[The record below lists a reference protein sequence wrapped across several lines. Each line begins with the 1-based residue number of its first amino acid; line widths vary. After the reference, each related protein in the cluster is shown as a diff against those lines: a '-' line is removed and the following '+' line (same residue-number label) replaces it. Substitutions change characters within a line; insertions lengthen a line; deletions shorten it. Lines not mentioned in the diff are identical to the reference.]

1 MPPHIL
7 FWNDSLDFGFVSLSL
22 CHFPVLQ
29 REQAGASSKQF
40 RKPAGCRISY
50 RLSNLT
56 NLQIA
61 WYRTAKFLPDRKELS
76 GLLRAQWKL
85 TYGIYRK
92 EILECGGFMERL
104 SIRIFSVSPR
114 VYRVMAEVYLKLFP
128 EV

>member
-56 NLQIA
+56 NLQIGMSQQIFCLTHA
-61 WYRTAKFLPDRKELS
+61 ALLYILCDRAAIDLLEAAFEFCRTHAGDFVPD
-76 GLLRAQWKL
+76 
-85 TYGIYRK
+85 
-92 EILECGGFMERL
+92 
-104 SIRIFSVSPR
+104 VSMGTSP
-114 VYRVMAEVYLKLFP
+114 A
-128 EV
+128 